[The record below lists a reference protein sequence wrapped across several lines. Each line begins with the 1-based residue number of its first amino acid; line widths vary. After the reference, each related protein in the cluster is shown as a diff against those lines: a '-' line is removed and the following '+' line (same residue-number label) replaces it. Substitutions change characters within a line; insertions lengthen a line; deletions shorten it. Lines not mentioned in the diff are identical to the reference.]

1 MKKVLKWW
9 NIHSAYGTENLSP
22 GIARRVTLTNQV
34 GMTLGLTAFFF
45 MVDWAFKGNF
55 LMVLANVVLGGI
67 HFITPWINRKGF
79 INLARYSI
87 LFWLP
92 TFIFIFVGMTGKDS
106 DIHTCFY
113 TITGFAC
120 ILFDPKEKLKLLLA
134 VLYPITLFGILV
146 YNDFAIFTNVLGHQ
160 EHGNT
165 STINYFF
172 NFLLV
177 SLSIFFLYRASEKN
191 EGQYKALYE
200 EHVRSQRLLDEERAR
215 AIYSMRMAA
224 LGEMAGGIAHEINSP
239 LNVITI
245 LSEQLQKRIPE
256 QQVNEKQ
263 VLESIAKI
271 NSTANRIGEIVS
283 SLRSISRTGAG
294 LPIKEAE
301 IKNILHETLVLCRE
315 RFRAKDI
322 HLQFEMPEDLPP
334 IKCRSIEISQVLL
347 NLLNNAC
354 DAVEGVNNPTIEI
367 AVWTHDSHLC
377 VGVSD
382 NGHGIKSENREKI
395 FSPFFTTKE
404 VGKGTGLGLSLSKGL
419 VEANHGQLYLNPSI
433 EKTQFVIELN
443 LSTYS

>member
-1 MKKVLKWW
+1 MNQFLRWW
-9 NIHSAYGTENLSP
+9 NIHSAYGTENRAP
-22 GIARRVTLTNQV
+22 GIARRVMLANQV
-34 GMTLGLTAFFF
+34 GLTVAMVSFFF
-45 MVDWAFKGNF
+45 TLLWTLRGNGW
-55 LMVLANVVLGGI
+55 MVLTNLLVGLI
-67 HFITPWINRKGF
+67 HLITPWLNLQGWINF
-79 INLARYSI
+79 SRYSI

-92 TFIFIFVGMTGKDS
+92 TFLFIFVGMTGEES
-106 DIHTCFY
+106 EIHTCFY
-113 TITGFAC
+113 TITAFAC
-120 ILFDPKEKLKLLLA
+120 ILFDPKEKIKLILA
-134 VLYPITLFGILV
+134 VLYPMSLFGILV
-146 YNDFAIFTNVLGHQ
+146 YNDFSILPNVLGYHQ
-160 EHGNT
+160 HEG
-165 STINYFF
+165 SAAINYFL

-177 SLSIFFLYRASEKN
+177 SLSMFFLYRASEKT
-191 EGQYKALYE
+191 EGQYKELYE
-200 EHVRSQRLLDEERAR
+200 QHVLSQKLLDEERAR

-245 LSEQLQKRIPE
+245 LSEQLQKRIPSK
-256 QQVNEKQ
+256 QVSEAQ

-271 NSTANRIGEIVS
+271 NTTANRIGDIVS
-283 SLRSISRTGAG
+283 SLRSISRTGTG

-315 RFRAKDI
+315 RFRTKDI
-322 HLQFEMPEDLPP
+322 HLQFEMPQDLPP

-347 NLLNNAC
+347 NILNNAC

-367 AVWTHDSHLC
+367 TVWTDKDHLS

-382 NGHGIKSENREKI
+382 NGHGITLENREKI

-419 VEANHGQLYLNPSI
+419 VEANHGRLYLNPLM

-443 LSTYS
+443 LSTDV